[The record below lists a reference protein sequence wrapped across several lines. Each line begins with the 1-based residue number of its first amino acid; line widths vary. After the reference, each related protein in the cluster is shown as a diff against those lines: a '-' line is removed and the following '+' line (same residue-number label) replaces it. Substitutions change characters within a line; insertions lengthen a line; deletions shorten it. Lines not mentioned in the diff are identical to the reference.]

1 MNYRQF
7 KLLCQAH
14 RYQLDFLLE
23 QIRMAPSQN
32 RDYFAYLE
40 DYIAKERNL
49 KFLMKKISKHFIVQ
63 EAFRECMIRNDVFQA
78 KEINKQPYL
87 TDFLL
92 VEYLDSIWINEVYR
106 SQSDNLIRVVSDVIE
121 ELHTLDK
128 FRELSDKRN
137 IIRKVVNTI
146 HQTEY
151 ILTASKDF
159 LSISL

>member
-1 MNYRQF
+1 
-7 KLLCQAH
+7 
-14 RYQLDFLLE
+14 
-23 QIRMAPSQN
+23 MAPSQN

-63 EAFRECMIRNDVFQA
+63 EAFRECMLRNDVFQA
-78 KEINKQPYL
+78 RELNKQPYL

-106 SQSDNLIRVVSDVIE
+106 SQRENLIRVVSDVIE
-121 ELHTLDK
+121 DLHTLDK
-128 FRELSDKRN
+128 FRELSEKRN
-137 IIRKVVNTI
+137 TIRKVVNTI

-159 LSISL
+159 LSISLQEEAAPTRASIHSQNSKRPNLS